1 MFANILS
8 KLSPSA
14 NFVYYVLNR
23 LGPMPRHRI
32 LDETNLPDRTVGY
45 ALEILLRFGLVDRM
59 NDENDARLRIY
70 LILYFHKVCISHYL

>member
-1 MFANILS
+1 MFAPILS

-45 ALEILLRFGLVDRM
+45 ALEILLRNGLVDRM
-59 NDENDARLRIY
+59 VECWNSND
-70 LILYFHKVCISHYL
+70 